1 MLNLFCDYLGVCVD
15 VSIDCCH
22 GVHPVAIDAL
32 LLWDWPLLTVGQKE
46 VLLLRTT
53 PQTHTHRYLVLT
65 LSLTLT

>member
-46 VLLLRTT
+46 VL
-53 PQTHTHRYLVLT
+53 YY
-65 LSLTLT
+65 